1 MKIVGNRIH
10 HIAGDGIQ
18 GLGNGTDVLI
28 DRNEIGY
35 VGANPGSSEHSDNIQ
50 IIDNGPNLKITNNWL
65 HHQGWYDATT
75 SVGNAGATYIH
86 GGDSDRMT
94 YENNL
99 IEHSRGRVE
108 VCGLGTGGTSR
119 SNITVRRN
127 TVSDNG
133 QTFGG
138 FPGLEWDCGSG
149 TGNLVERNIA
159 VDPDGGFAIHP
170 TGSRSAFSE
179 NNNLFGQ
186 PSLVSLD
193 GQGNC
198 MSSNSN
204 PAGQEAI
211 GYRKPAGVP
220 W

>member
-1 MKIVGNRIH
+1 M
-10 HIAGDGIQ
+10 
-18 GLGNGTDVLI
+18 
-28 DRNEIGY
+28 
-35 VGANPGSSEHSDNIQ
+35 GANPGSSEHSDNIQ

-86 GGDSDRMT
+86 GGDSDRMN

-159 VDPDGGFAIHP
+159 VDPDGGFAIGR

-198 MSSNSN
+198 MSSNCN